1 MLMICSKLGVCFCP
15 SVLSPNF
22 LDSAVIH
29 ALISGAVVDY
39 LRGLA
44 FSALSSLRDNSK
56 WASGAEH
63 AKRPKWSS

>member
-39 LRGLA
+39 PRGLA
-44 FSALSSLRDNSK
+44 FSAFAYLKMCLPHECPLFELWD
-56 WASGAEH
+56 
-63 AKRPKWSS
+63 